1 MRVTNFARAFCL
13 ALLAGLWGGAL
24 LTAGPVSAAQDCPRG
39 DLDVNYCDADGDLV
53 ADTPSDADTWM
64 DPDTLI
70 FSYTPVE
77 DPSVYENVFTEFMDY
92 LAEKTGKRVKWYG
105 AESYAAQVE
114 AMRSGR
120 LHVAGISTGPTVFGV
135 NLAGYV
141 PMALMCKGDGGFGYR
156 LQLITHKD
164 SDIQKVSDLKGRK
177 VAHVTPS
184 SNSGNQAPRALFK
197 DMGVVPDEDYEVTYS
212 GKHDNSIMGVA
223 NKDYDAA
230 PIASSVL
237 ERMVDKGIVNADD
250 LRIIWESDRFP
261 TTSYGFA
268 HNLHPDLQRKVTYA
282 FLSFDWTGT
291 ALAGEF
297 GKQAD
302 KFCPI
307 TFQDHWRAIRL
318 IQKENGV
325 IYTKDALEG
334 LKLKKKKKKKSSG

>member
-1 MRVTNFARAFCL
+1 MTSKVTLPAKSFLSGLLFIGFL
-13 ALLAGLWGGAL
+13 FPTLLLAEECAN
-24 LTAGPVSAAQDCPRG
+24 RG
-39 DLDVNYCDADGDLV
+39 DLDARYCDSDGDLV
-53 ADTPSDADTWM
+53 ADPPKDESQWL
-64 DPDTLI
+64 DPDVLI

-77 DPSVYENVFTEFMDY
+77 DPSVYENVFTEFMEY
-92 LAEKTGKRVKWYG
+92 LSEKTGKKVQWYG

-141 PMALMCKGDGGFGYR
+141 PFSIMCKGDGTFGYK

-164 SDIQKVSDLKGRK
+164 SDIKQITDLKGRK

-197 DMGVVPDEDYEVTYS
+197 TMGVTPDQDYEVTYS

-230 PIASSVL
+230 PVASSVL
-237 ERMVDKGIVNADD
+237 DRMASKGVVNPDD
-250 LRIIWESDRFP
+250 LRIIWESQSFP
-261 TTSYGFA
+261 TTSYGYA
-268 HNLHPDLQRKVTYA
+268 NSLRPELAKKVSDA
-282 FLSFDWTGT
+282 FLTFDWQGSG
-291 ALAGEF
+291 LQEEF

-307 TFQDHWRAIRL
+307 TFKEHWEPIRI

-325 IYTKDALEG
+325 VYSEEALQG
-334 LKLKKKKKKKSSG
+334 LKVKKK

>member
-1 MRVTNFARAFCL
+1 LCKIWAGAIAGVAF
-13 ALLAGLWGGAL
+13 AGLILFAVP
-24 LTAGPVSAAQDCPRG
+24 ANAAECPRG
-39 DLDVNYCDADGDLV
+39 NLDVGFCDENGDLV
-53 ADTPSDADTWM
+53 ADTPTDPSKLI

-77 DPSVYENVFTEFMDY
+77 DPSVYENVFTEFIAY
-92 LAEKTGKRVKWYG
+92 LSEKTGKKVKWYG

-141 PMALMCKGDGGFGYR
+141 PVAIMGKADGQFGYR

-164 SDIQKVSDLKGRK
+164 TDIMEIADLKGRK

-197 DMGVVPDEDYEVTYS
+197 SMGVVPDEDYEVIYS

-237 ERMVDKGIVNADD
+237 DRMHDKGIVNKND
-250 LRIIWESDRFP
+250 LRVIWQSKLFP

-268 HNLHPDLQRKVTYA
+268 HNLHPDLQRQITYA

-291 ALAGEF
+291 ALQKEF
-297 GKQAD
+297 GKKSD
-302 KFCPI
+302 RFIPI
-307 TFQDHWRAIRL
+307 TYKEFWVDIRT
-318 IQKENGV
+318 IQKTNGTV
-325 IYTKDALEG
+325 YTDESLKG
-334 LKLKKKKKKKSSG
+334 LKIKKKKKKKKK